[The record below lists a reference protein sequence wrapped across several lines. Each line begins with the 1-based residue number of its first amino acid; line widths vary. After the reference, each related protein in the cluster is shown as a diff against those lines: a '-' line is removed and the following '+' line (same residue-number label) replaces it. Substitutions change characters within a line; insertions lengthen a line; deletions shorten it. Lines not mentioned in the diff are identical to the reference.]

1 MGNLFARVLE
11 SLSGNI
17 EKRILLL
24 GLDAGG
30 KVTLFLSYF
39 HLFYLFILLFILFLD
54 HNLVQVKSWRNSSHN
69 SNSKFFSFL
78 FLFVLF
84 CFILL
89 IQFLFIYLVIDW
101 I

>member
-39 HLFYLFILLFILFLD
+39 HLFYLLFILFLD

-78 FLFVLF
+78 FVFVLF
-84 CFILL
+84 CFVS
-89 IQFLFIYLVIDW
+89 FY
-101 I
+101 